1 MSSLTKIDKTRLSV
15 VVPVYRGRA
24 FVRDLVKRVQASVRE
39 TGLVPDLILVD
50 DQCPDQSW
58 TEIAAVCAEH
68 NWIQGIRLSRNFG
81 QHNAITAGM
90 AHASGEWVVV
100 MDCDLQ
106 DRPEEIPNL
115 FRKAQEG
122 FQLVRACRKVR
133 QDRWLKRQ
141 SSILFNRLFS
151 YLTGTRKNPEIAN
164 FGIYHHDVIQGVL
177 GMGDRIRFT
186 PSLVEW
192 VGFKEG
198 QIEVEHAAR
207 ESGSSSYSWFKL
219 FTLALDNA
227 VAFSLKPLH
236 LTLRLGFLLAC
247 TALVMTAYYLWQR
260 VNGNIEVPGY
270 ASIIISIWFL
280 SGIIVSVLGVV
291 GLYVGYAFMNTKARP
306 HFLVQEHLN
315 PSPS

>member
-68 NWIQGIRLSRNFG
+68 NWVQGIRLSRNFG

-164 FGIYHHDVIQGVL
+164 FGLYHHDVIQAVL
-177 GMGDRIRFT
+177 DMGDRIRFT
-186 PSLVEW
+186 PSLIEW
-192 VGFKEG
+192 VGFKEA

-219 FTLALDNA
+219 FSLALDNA

-236 LTLRLGFLLAC
+236 LTLRLGFLLAF
-247 TALVMTAYYLWQR
+247 TAILMAIFTIYQKI
-260 VNGNIEVPGY
+260 NGTIEVPGY
-270 ASIIISIWFL
+270 ASIMISIWFL
-280 SGIIVSVLGVV
+280 SGVIVSVLGVV

-315 PSPS
+315 SSQS